1 MAAVTCAGS
10 SSGSGV
16 SGGGVSISVVGV
28 GDALSSIPFVGR
40 TGTSVDFTFTD
51 VDEGGG
57 ADSMLRSGILQ
68 APRSKAAN
76 VSKMNILIF

>member
-16 SGGGVSISVVGV
+16 SDGEISVSVVGA
-28 GDALSSIPFVGR
+28 GDALSSKTFVGR
-40 TGTSVDFTFTD
+40 TGVSVGISLPD
-51 VDEGGG
+51 VGEGGG

-76 VSKMNILIF
+76 VSKMNILFF